1 MTKME
6 EVVEKIIKELSEI
19 KGNENDIPDSHS
31 AIKMFNKKNFKPLN
45 QIAAINLVN
54 GIIDLQNHII
64 VAIECH
70 NKISNLSNEERK
82 ELAEHIS
89 VLKGW
94 INGILDD
101 AYKAATASKSYKE
114 MTREELIEE
123 LKKAKGK

>member
-6 EVVEKIIKELSEI
+6 EVVEKIIKELTEI
-19 KGNENDIPDSHS
+19 KNENNKPDSYS
-31 AIKMFNKKNFKPLN
+31 AIKMFNRKNFKPLS

-94 INGILDD
+94 INDILDD
-101 AYKAATASKSYKE
+101 AYKAATTSKSYKE

-123 LKKAKGK
+123 LKKAKGE